1 MGKYQLISIHILH
14 VWLCSYFSDEEEVRY
29 GRSSRHGDIEY
40 AADGMDYTESPGEGA
55 EAASVEIKNIDA
67 EEKVATNI
75 MTRPVAE
82 RS

>member
-1 MGKYQLISIHILH
+1 MGGYHSFPNH
-14 VWLCSYFSDEEEVRY
+14 VPSSLTSSYFSDEEEVKY

-40 AADGMDYTESPGEGA
+40 AADGMDYTESPGEGV

-67 EEKVATNI
+67 EEKVATNV

>member
-1 MGKYQLISIHILH
+1 
-14 VWLCSYFSDEEEVRY
+14 
-29 GRSSRHGDIEY
+29 
-40 AADGMDYTESPGEGA
+40 MDYTESPGDGV

-67 EEKVATNI
+67 EEKVVTNI

>member
-1 MGKYQLISIHILH
+1 
-14 VWLCSYFSDEEEVRY
+14 
-29 GRSSRHGDIEY
+29 
-40 AADGMDYTESPGEGA
+40 MDYTSSSGENV
-55 EAASVEIKNIDA
+55 EAASVEIKNVDA

>member
-1 MGKYQLISIHILH
+1 
-14 VWLCSYFSDEEEVRY
+14 
-29 GRSSRHGDIEY
+29 
-40 AADGMDYTESPGEGA
+40 MDYTEQLSAGGGV
-55 EAASVEIKNIDA
+55 EAGSIETKTLDA

>member
-1 MGKYQLISIHILH
+1 M
-14 VWLCSYFSDEEEVRY
+14 
-29 GRSSRHGDIEY
+29 SRHGDSEY
-40 AADGMDYTESPGEGA
+40 VASGLDYTEQLSTGGGL
-55 EAASVEIKNIDA
+55 EAGSIEDKTIDA

>member
-1 MGKYQLISIHILH
+1 MGKYQSLPIHIPSSLTS
-14 VWLCSYFSDEEEVRY
+14 SYFSDEEEVKY

-40 AADGMDYTESPGEGA
+40 VADGMDYTESPGEGV

-67 EEKVATNI
+67 EEKVATNV

>member
-1 MGKYQLISIHILH
+1 LLTFA
-14 VWLCSYFSDEEEVRY
+14 SYFAEEDEVKY
-29 GRSSRHGDIEY
+29 GRQSRHGDIEY
-40 AADGMDYTESPGEGA
+40 VASGMDYTERLSTGGGV
-55 EAASVEIKNIDA
+55 EAGSIESKILDA